1 MNLSDSRCD
10 AILSYLNNY
19 TTIMTQKTTFTFDFS
34 FINFSCQI
42 QRPEIQRSDFFT
54 EKELS
59 NPEMVC
65 IFEGNDG
72 THQRIIH
79 A

>member
-1 MNLSDSRCD
+1 
-10 AILSYLNNY
+10 
-19 TTIMTQKTTFTFDFS
+19 MTQKTTFTFDFS